1 MQTKLGKQIF
11 YLGLVGGGVGTAFL
25 LGGCQLLSRARPPET
40 LPSGSPSVGQ
50 EQWQN
55 FSPAGGRFSISV
67 PAQPIQ
73 SKQVVNTAAGQLETQ
88 IYQVDRKIIAYTMM
102 YVDYPASVV
111 EQLEPQT
118 MFNNARDYMLKSQ
131 NGQLL
136 GERNVALGDYP
147 GRELKVK
154 FPNGILAIARMYLV
168 KGRLYQTIVTA
179 KPGLDTTANVNRFL
193 DSMKL
198 N

>member
-1 MQTKLGKQIF
+1 MHTKLSKHVF
-11 YLGLVGGGVGTAFL
+11 YLGIAGTALL

-40 LPSGSPSVGQ
+40 LPSGLPSTGQ

-55 FSPAGGRFSISV
+55 FSPVGGGFSISV

-73 SKQVVNTAAGQLETQ
+73 TKQVVNTAVGQLETQ
-88 IYQVDRKIIAYTMM
+88 IYQVDHKIIAYTVM

-118 MFNNARDYMLKSQ
+118 MFNNARDYTLKNQ
-131 NGQLL
+131 KGQLL
-136 GERNVALGDYP
+136 GERNVVLGNYP
-147 GRELKVK
+147 GRELKIKVSSEA
-154 FPNGILAIARMYLV
+154 LAILRMYLV
-168 KGRLYQTIVTA
+168 KGRLYQTIVTTR
-179 KPGLDTTANVNRFL
+179 PGLEISANVNRFL

>member
-1 MQTKLGKQIF
+1 MYTKLSKQLF
-11 YLGLVGGGVGTAFL
+11 YLGVLGATLLV
-25 LGGCQLLSRARPPET
+25 GGCQLLSRVRPPET
-40 LPSGSPSVGQ
+40 LPSGSASVGQ
-50 EQWQN
+50 EKWQN

-73 SKQVVNTAAGQLETQ
+73 TKQMVNTAAGQLETH
-88 IYQVDRKIIAYTMM
+88 IYQVDQKIIAYTTM

-118 MFNNARDYMLKSQ
+118 MFNNARDNMLKSQ
-131 NGQLL
+131 KGQLQ
-136 GERNVALGDYP
+136 GERDVALGNYP

-154 FPNGILAIARMYLV
+154 FPNGIFAIARMYLV
-168 KGRLYQTIVTA
+168 ERRLYQTIVTA
-179 KPGLDTTANVNRFL
+179 KPGLETAASINRFL